1 MRFALQQKLKYCDRA
16 TPNSQEV
23 GSVVALEYTQKGK
36 QVYLGLSSF
45 PGLAQ
50 LSTSCGES
58 LGMKSQE
65 HKGLLQA
72 LDSTQALGLRVVSR
86 VHRWLEPLKSTEGLG
101 YELKR

>member
-1 MRFALQQKLKYCDRA
+1 MYCDRA
-16 TPNSQEV
+16 NLQEV
-23 GSVVALEYTQKGK
+23 GSVVALEYTQRGK

-50 LSTSCGES
+50 LSISCGES
-58 LGMKSQE
+58 LGMRSQE

-72 LDSTQALGLRVVSR
+72 LDSTQALGL
-86 VHRWLEPLKSTEGLG
+86 HRWLEPLKSTEGLG